1 MSHNIPAGMR
11 QVPGGLLIADNII
24 SHQEGLQAFVEHAQA
39 DVCVDAL
46 VVAIGKGELVCCKT

>member
-1 MSHNIPAGMR
+1 MR
-11 QVPGGLLIADNII
+11 QVPVGLLFADTII